1 MLAQYWQALLGGPRA
16 ELGWTEFAGR
26 LLTRVAR
33 IESDQ
38 QNLFTVS
45 LCRARLV
52 FCWQLCLEVKTPW
65 LTRTAPRSNFLCCVL
80 IKDSPG
86 RGAADIF
93 AQLQA
98 GSQQPWESVFCF
110 SPEVRSTKA
119 PLGEVEAV
127 VRVPDLVQ
135 ALLGSED
142 FAVEVG
148 PRSAVCQCVR
158 PLAELSE
165 LFHEKPD
172 TAIRM
177 WESFVWCGEPR
188 LEAAELSAVRFVP
201 ADACRG
207 TLWLLAESCESSAPL
222 LFLQRQM
229 SDCSFGDS
237 PAAAA
242 FPTTSCRP
250 GDWDCCLLPLLESLQ
265 AELRAEQSA
274 AAEHLLLRG
283 MPVAHRDFG
292 REAQRDTPSQRTEAL
307 IRQAASFEAH
317 FHRKESMEQ
326 VFALT
331 SSEAVELRV
340 VSVGVKLET
349 EGIAQ
354 ELRRRSRALSAGLVV
369 EKETETEQFQTQAP
383 RQFTRKS
390 VIITKSDHPLQESFW
405 DALLLAGLRE
415 IGPAGG
421 GSWQPRIRSRV
432 EVVVANYTSKAVAD
446 NNSWRLNL
454 DLCKS
459 WEWWA
464 LAVMIG
470 AQDCYFCDIQFP
482 LHMVGP
488 ETCGCTV
495 DSWMFMD
502 IGRRQRQ
509 NEPAFKA
516 SQHKIFSQHPAAAV
530 SKTRPGARNVQL
542 LAILSHGM
550 QTHFGYVRPRK
561 AAAKIQDSTRSGKL
575 SAAQLRAALAQM
587 DLGLSSEGGA
597 GMSELEEF
605 AGLLAAAT
613 QKKVEQFD
621 YASLVSGGSWKG
633 PTLEDAVATVCRGSK
648 SLSKPASADKRHML
662 SILFYK
668 TAEAAKKLGLSAQ
681 RAFDGLDRGSKGFLN
696 AEDLRL
702 AVLQIVGGDQS
713 LTLKDLGI
721 LPSTRL
727 NFPDFEKRLNF
738 DFGLLSKHM
747 GEVFSDEPSISESD
761 FVNRL
766 SQIAGLDKATL
777 QSWLQLMYPG
787 GCPVDGV
794 GRGACETFLA
804 TTPALVPGS
813 TGAVLKLQGF
823 NIRAEL
829 MKDAEAEGTAG
840 TLPAWVAVSRGRDL
854 LKKLAAK
861 DADQLVKS
869 VAEVSAKYPAAA
881 PQEVIAGARM
891 KTESEAP
898 LRTETLLSCAESERV
913 VEHILEVTFKS
924 VTGFSRAAE
933 VFIRYSC
940 YGTNCVADAPAS
952 AQMDFSARHVFGLS
966 SSDSLAKLFEGRD
979 HAFTIQ
985 AWIAVAKDE
994 LRRPLAVAVVPAA
1007 ELRSFLE
1014 SSLLERP
1021 RPEAV
1026 LGSQRKWALSFT
1038 PVPITDPKLKKPPLD
1053 AVKGDVELVVHYS
1066 RRPNPDP
1073 QRMALPWNSSFAGR
1087 LVVCRKG
1094 VASVTCD
1101 DPEEAPSGLAPREEV
1116 PKALPPPGS
1125 VIIKI
1130 SIVGLQ
1136 LQADA
1141 LRGLVARC
1149 LQGQLLAAP
1158 GSVGGLVSKA
1168 PKFFM
1173 RLCLF
1178 PGKPAM
1184 QVAGCGGWVES
1195 GVKPV
1200 PENLLAPASLAK
1212 PEGAQ
1217 VKFDFSW
1224 SSPPL
1229 EASQAVQSLQ
1239 DGVVALEVWIR
1250 HPAADLRLAE
1260 KSVPL
1265 QSLLEA
1271 VSPEDSSELRL
1282 RTLQP
1287 AKVDLTAAFER
1298 DGKALAQVSAGSLAE
1313 LQLPNGPGTLSWLV
1327 EKPRPKPKEPQ
1338 APLRA
1343 EYLVHLREVLLSG
1356 DFVQHLAGESL
1367 TSAKEE
1373 EQGRRYTRRSLDAS
1387 QAAPDVPLFYLE
1399 VAEGYV
1405 SAWPGSSG
1413 SRFRSAPVRGAL
1425 DGQGWVR
1432 VNPGE
1437 DASLSLPGRYVLGG
1451 GSGEAG
1457 KSMDASV
1464 LSAEKHK
1471 LGLRLLQFSSGSDT
1485 KAAAQAD
1492 VVLPLGREV
1501 EGVPSMYFG
1510 GLLWIPLLHVAPE
1523 NPCTRV
1529 VGRALLCIEA
1539 CRPNVSRDLR
1549 LLRQVPLAPAGLY
1562 LPLYKDWEAPRPPT
1576 CPVPGPASW
1585 PLESAV
1591 RALAGDDLWKKLNDE
1606 AVKPGIISSGAFQ
1619 KALQAA
1625 AESSTSPLF
1634 RAASASAT
1642 TPAAS
1647 GAGVEDLHFLVATL
1661 APIMADAGST
1671 VPFRPLLLWMGLR
1684 KLARLI
1690 LPIAR
1695 GLLQQLQQLE
1705 LKGDAGCVSADG
1717 AVTTCLCSVLCELP
1731 GRAPGIV
1738 AHAVN
1743 RSASTVSVALVADLP
1758 AALWQ
1763 LISQRSEWL
1772 AGGHWH
1778 FDYIVFLWDLQAASG
1793 SEVALQGTRGR
1804 DTSAGAEKIGKAGT
1818 DVLFWPLRSELHL
1831 QRREPTVS
1839 PRSPV
1844 QRDAMALPRPRGT
1857 STSSAGLAPRPLP
1870 SLRGFE
1876 APAAQMPFSGS
1887 APAVPAVAAVPAG
1900 LPGLCLPGAP
1910 RARSPSP
1917 FWDLSAPRPLQ
1928 ELGVKND
1935 INETVLR
1942 AVSRLSDTELQLRSL
1957 SGSEEEQLQQLRARH
1972 QQNLESLGMLQK
1984 SMLIPSATTTIPA
1997 AAASDPARENRERIA
2012 LEGIGSTPLLGV
2024 SALLDLAN
2032 ASASFP
2038 EKTGAGLGLGAGPLP
2053 PALGSSIGRPSPPES
2068 PQPEARP
2075 PNLQLDALSQT
2086 AGPLPPPSPWMAEAE
2101 GSESIPDQ
2109 LDGRVSADDM

>member
-1 MLAQYWQALLGGPRA
+1 MAQIRLSVLENDAPQCRQYGQALLGGPRA

-33 IESDQ
+33 QHCIGSPILPQ
-38 QNLFTVS
+38 
-45 LCRARLV
+45 ARY
-52 FCWQLCLEVKTPW
+52 FAGSC
-65 LTRTAPRSNFLCCVL
+65 
-80 IKDSPG
+80 

-93 AQLQA
+93 AQLQ
-98 GSQQPWESVFCF
+98 
-110 SPEVRSTKA
+110 VRSTKA

-142 FAVEVG
+142 FAVEAARRVVRIVSREARHRDQDVG
-148 PRSAVCQCVR
+148 KLCLAADVLRVGSLDLKQLSSVLSALCPQM
-158 PLAELSE
+158 LAE
-165 LFHEKPD
+165 
-172 TAIRM
+172 
-177 WESFVWCGEPR
+177 
-188 LEAAELSAVRFVP
+188 
-201 ADACRG
+201 ADVG
-207 TLWLLAESCESSAPL
+207 L
-222 LFLQRQM
+222 LFWRF
-229 SDCSFGDS
+229 SGDGGFS
-237 PAAAA
+237 Y
-242 FPTTSCRP
+242 
-250 GDWDCCLLPLLESLQ
+250 DQLQ

-283 MPVAHRDFG
+283 MPVAHPDFG
-292 REAQRDTPSQRTEAL
+292 REAQGAPSGGAP
-307 IRQAASFEAH
+307 S
-317 FHRKESMEQ
+317 
-326 VFALT
+326 
-331 SSEAVELRV
+331 

-354 ELRRRSRALSAGLVV
+354 ELRMLIVLARLEAGGVQ
-369 EKETETEQFQTQAP
+369 EEQLAFCGGA
-383 RQFTRKS
+383 
-390 VIITKSDHPLQESFW
+390 VSDK
-405 DALLLAGLRE
+405 GLDE
-415 IGPAGG
+415 IGERLDFSGIQAG
-421 GSWQPRIRSRV
+421 QER
-432 EVVVANYTSKAVAD
+432 
-446 NNSWRLNL
+446 
-454 DLCKS
+454 
-459 WEWWA
+459 
-464 LAVMIG
+464 
-470 AQDCYFCDIQFP
+470 
-482 LHMVGP
+482 
-488 ETCGCTV
+488 
-495 DSWMFMD
+495 
-502 IGRRQRQ
+502 
-509 NEPAFKA
+509 
-516 SQHKIFSQHPAAAV
+516 
-530 SKTRPGARNVQL
+530 KTR
-542 LAILSHGM
+542 SCE
-550 QTHFGYVRPRK
+550 

-575 SAAQLRAALAQM
+575 SAAQLLGQELTFSAEADGELWGPWGGGGETVWGRLRAALAQM
-587 DLGLSSEGGA
+587 DLGLSSEGA

-613 QKKVEQFD
+613 KKKVEQFD

-633 PTLEDAVATVCRGSK
+633 PTMEDAVATVCRGSK
-648 SLSKPASADKRHML
+648 SFSKPASADKRHML

-747 GEVFSDEPSISESD
+747 GEVFSDQPSISESD

-777 QSWLQLMYPG
+777 QSWLQLLYPG

-813 TGAVLKLQGF
+813 TGAVLRLQGF

-840 TLPAWVAVSRGRDL
+840 TMPAWVALSRGRDL

-869 VAEVSAKYPAAA
+869 VAEVSAKYPPAA

-985 AWIAVAKDE
+985 AWISVAKDE

-1038 PVPITDPKLKKPPLD
+1038 PVPITDSKLKKPPLD

-1130 SIVGLQ
+1130 SIAGLQ

-1158 GSVGGLVSKA
+1158 GSVGGLASKA

-1212 PEGAQ
+1212 ADGAQ
-1217 VKFDFSW
+1217 VKFDFCW
-1224 SSPPL
+1224 SSPAL

-1287 AKVDLTAAFER
+1287 ARVDLTAAFER

-1327 EKPRPKPKEPQ
+1327 EKPKPKPKEPQ

-1373 EQGRRYTRRSLDAS
+1373 EHGRRYTRRSWDAS
-1387 QAAPDVPLFYLE
+1387 PSAPDLPLFYLE

-1405 SAWPGSSG
+1405 SSWPGSSG

-1437 DASLSLPGRYVLGG
+1437 DACLSLPGRHVLGG

-1457 KSMDASV
+1457 KSMDALV

-1471 LGLRLLQFSSGSDT
+1471 LGLRLLQLSSGSDT

-1529 VGRALLCIEA
+1529 VGRALLCVEA

-1549 LLRQVPLAPAGLY
+1549 LLRQVPLAPTGLY

-1576 CPVPGPASW
+1576 CPVPGPALW

-1591 RALAGDDLWKKLNDE
+1591 RALAGDDLWKKLSEE
-1606 AVKPGIISSGAFQ
+1606 AVKPGIMSSGAFQ

-1634 RAASASAT
+1634 RAASAST
-1642 TPAAS
+1642 SMPAAS
-1647 GAGVEDLHFLVATL
+1647 GSGMEDLHFLVATL
-1661 APIMADAGST
+1661 APIMADAGSM
-1671 VPFRPLLLWMGLR
+1671 VPFRQLLLWMGLR

-1695 GLLQQLQQLE
+1695 GLLRQLQQLE
-1705 LKGDAGCVSADG
+1705 LNGDAGLRGSSG
-1717 AVTTCLCSVLCELP
+1717 AVSFASFQAVLQAELQ
-1731 GRAPGIV
+1731 RAGLP
-1738 AHAVN
+1738 
-1743 RSASTVSVALVADLP
+1743 DLP

-1763 LISQRSEWL
+1763 LVSQRSEWL

-1778 FDYIVFLWDLQAASG
+1778 FDYMVFLWDLQAASG

-1804 DTSAGAEKIGKAGT
+1804 DTSTGAEKTGKAGA

-1831 QRREPTVS
+1831 QRQEPTVS

-1844 QRDAMALPRPRGT
+1844 HRDAMALPRPRGT
-1857 STSSAGLAPRPLP
+1857 STSFSAGLAPRPLP

-1876 APAAQMPFSGS
+1876 APSAAQMPASGS
-1887 APAVPAVAAVPAG
+1887 VPAVPAVQAVPAG

-1972 QQNLESLGMLQK
+1972 QRNLESLGMLQK
-1984 SMLIPSATTTIPA
+1984 SMLIPSATTTTIPA
-1997 AAASDPARENRERIA
+1997 AAASDAARENRERIA
-2012 LEGIGSTPLLGV
+2012 LESIGSTPLLGV

-2053 PALGSSIGRPSPPES
+2053 PALGSSIGPPSPPES

-2086 AGPLPPPSPWMAEAE
+2086 AGPLPPPSPWIVEAE
-2101 GSESIPDQ
+2101 GSESGVGSGWASGT
-2109 LDGRVSADDM
+2109 GRTNQPQPTEDDLARV